1 MRGYINTCI
10 HHCFL
15 AKRSILWEL
24 GPFTVICFHFA
35 KHFSGTVS
43 YKYLLTT
50 LCFLCFSKL
59 NLLLMIEWVLE
70 AFDVMSLM
78 GPSPWEVSREQFF
91 SGVCWFITIWWKQF
105 HFNKTCQVCLACS
118 PLADSCTPAQAACS
132 PRAGSS
138 QLYHCTSKVLPGGFW
153 KWENP
158 FGDFWNS
165 SKKHF
170 WNLKNLHVKK
180 VHFIKLRAISRLSIR

>member
-1 MRGYINTCI
+1 MHSPLVFGKEKHLMRAGAFYSHMLSLCKAFFRDCI
-10 HHCFL
+10 L
-15 AKRSILWEL
+15 
-24 GPFTVICFHFA
+24 
-35 KHFSGTVS
+35 
-43 YKYLLTT
+43 YLLTT

-59 NLLLMIEWVLE
+59 NLLLMIEWGLE

-78 GPSPWEVSREQFF
+78 GASPWEVSREYFF

-105 HFNKTCQVCLACS
+105 HFNQTCQVCLACS
-118 PLADSCTPAQAACS
+118 PLADSCTPARAACS

-180 VHFIKLRAISRLSIR
+180 VHFIKIRAISRLSIR